1 MDTHVSRV
9 MGVLNFSL
17 NFSEF
22 LLNFSANHEAKTE
35 TSISS
40 IFQVTDPPG
49 PDGTITLTFTD
60 CSSSLVEYNITSINK
75 QGSVPIKRV
84 ANDNIVLCE
93 SLSGD

>member
-1 MDTHVSRV
+1 MDGGVHLITHVSRV
-9 MGVLNFSL
+9 MGI
-17 NFSEF
+17 
-22 LLNFSANHEAKTE
+22 LNFSANHEAKTE